1 MSRKKVLLASSFT
14 LCSTSASLAA
24 AGTGKYPVFADG
36 LINQKEPAK
45 QEAMTSE
52 TGQHYLGALSAVATD
67 RVLAEIKESQPLTY
81 SVKKGDTLFRIGLYY
96 GVHYQ
101 KIAAYNRLQNPD
113 LIFPNQRLKI
123 PLVPQWHQAK
133 KGETLSTLAQ
143 KHQTTSALLG
153 HLNPQVRDKH
163 QDLQGEWVM
172 IVNQIKVPTSMPA
185 EQKRQHKKV
194 KVLKRPMEEKPVFSH
209 SHRFQ
214 WPVEGRVTSNFGW
227 RHGRMHKGTDIWNVA
242 RSNCHIRASLGGVV
256 IRSGYSRGYGNLVV
270 IDHGNGWQTYY
281 AHLSRIGVSKGQ
293 RVGTGE
299 WLGNMGQTGNATG
312 YHLHF
317 EIRKDGRAINPLSLL
332 P

>member
-14 LCSTSASLAA
+14 LCSASASLAA
-24 AGTGKYPVFADG
+24 AGTGKHPVFAED
-36 LINQKEPAK
+36 LVNKQEPAK
-45 QEAMTSE
+45 QETMTSA

-67 RVLAEIKESQPLTY
+67 RVVAEIKESQPLTY
-81 SVKKGDTLFRIGLYY
+81 TVKKGDNLFRIGLYY
-96 GVHYQ
+96 GIHYQ

-123 PLVPQWHQAK
+123 PLVPKWHQGK

-143 KHQTTSALLG
+143 KHHTTSVLLS
-153 HLNPQVRDKH
+153 HLNPQIKDQH
-163 QDLQGEWVM
+163 QDLQGQWVV
-172 IVNQIKVPTSMPA
+172 IVKQIQVPTSAPK
-185 EQKRQHKKV
+185 EPKKHQKKV
-194 KVLKRPMEEKPVFSH
+194 KVLKRPMDDKPVFSH

-214 WPVEGRVTSNFGW
+214 WPVEGRITSNFGW
-227 RHGRMHKGTDIWNVA
+227 RHGRMHKGTDIWNA
-242 RSNCHIRASLGGVV
+242 AGSNCLIRSSLGGVV
-256 IRSGYSRGYGNLVV
+256 VRSGYSQGYGNLVV

-293 RVGTGE
+293 RVETGE
-299 WLGNMGQTGNATG
+299 WLGNMGQTGRATG